1 MPEEKENNSPVPAFN
16 FDAPVLFYAAIL
28 NESGDYT
35 VESFETLEALVAR
48 IKSLVNQDV
57 SVFAFCGTQ
66 LKISK
71 PPARHLMTPW
81 GNLPLFDISADL
93 VPDDKGYLGADPIYL
108 HEPPQ
113 IAVPPQK
120 QRQAKNADDFF
131 GDDEDAMGVF
141 DSILPDPD
149 A

>member
-1 MPEEKENNSPVPAFN
+1 MADEQNSENAAPAFN

-28 NESGDYT
+28 NAEGDYT
-35 VESFETLEALVAR
+35 VESFETIELLTEK

-66 LKISK
+66 LKISR

-81 GNLPLFDISADL
+81 GNFPLFDMNTEL
-93 VPDDKGYLGADPIYL
+93 VPDDNGYLGADPVYL
-108 HEPPQ
+108 QEPPQ
-113 IAVPPQK
+113 ITPPTTK
-120 QRQAKNADDFF
+120 QRQAKNTDDFF